1 MQLHEIVHRPHGSTE
16 LADSIYPCRFSLL
29 YSSYTYTKFKLVD
42 RLPTEVVVASP
53 KRVTGFYGGQ
63 EANMK
68 RLMMVMVIGM
78 ALAASGF
85 AQERGGEHFSDGRG
99 ANGHFSGPAAR
110 GGRYDGGFSGY
121 RRGDGGPRVGF
132 GFSFAPAPGYVY
144 PPSYVAPGYCPPV
157 VGGVVVRG
165 GYVRGRAFV
174 GHRRDGRG
182 FRR

>member
-1 MQLHEIVHRPHGSTE
+1 
-16 LADSIYPCRFSLL
+16 
-29 YSSYTYTKFKLVD
+29 
-42 RLPTEVVVASP
+42 
-53 KRVTGFYGGQ
+53 
-63 EANMK
+63 MK

-165 GYVRGRAFV
+165 GTFAAARLSVTAAMGV
-174 GHRRDGRG
+174 VLDGKTPILMGKPDRLLETLG
-182 FRR
+182 PTVE